1 MKELEKN
8 DQIAFR
14 YCDANGNVSP
24 DTPVTPN
31 GSTGGIAGI
40 CNKEGNVVAIMPH
53 PERTELGDRYFQSIR
68 VWIENRKRTPNTIPA
83 RKSGSLDVHA
93 RDPMPVEIFIDTIIT
108 NNEERTVEQAARRA
122 EPSITLK
129 QYKYIGLQSDRS
141 AELLSALSFF
151 NPNKEVAY
159 VRQKGEFLKWNSDKK
174 KLEKASHPP
183 LKGVSLLRRDEPD
196 TGGAALGK
204 GSETGVCYDCRNIDE
219 AKLLRTDVCEVF
231 CNPHSSILERMA
243 K

>member
-1 MKELEKN
+1 
-8 DQIAFR
+8 
-14 YCDANGNVSP
+14 
-24 DTPVTPN
+24 
-31 GSTGGIAGI
+31 
-40 CNKEGNVVAIMPH
+40 
-53 PERTELGDRYFQSIR
+53 
-68 VWIENRKRTPNTIPA
+68 
-83 RKSGSLDVHA
+83 
-93 RDPMPVEIFIDTIIT
+93 MPVEIFIDTIIT